1 MTACSAAQAQ
11 RFLDLTRRLEFIPL
25 YLYHAPLVPRTI
37 LLCLF
42 AWLVPGGGHLLL
54 KKWGR
59 AVLFCAVVIALF
71 CLGLSMD
78 GRLFELTP
86 GFFGFLKFFADL
98 SIGLPYLL
106 GKWAGWG
113 VGDIH
118 SFGYEYGNTYIY
130 TAGLLNMLVVLDT
143 FDIAEGRRS

>member
-1 MTACSAAQAQ
+1 MNVSQ
-11 RFLDLTRRLEFIPL
+11 RLLEFWGGSF
-25 YLYHAPLVPRTI
+25 YHAALVPRTI
-37 LLCLF
+37 LLCLV

-54 KKWGR
+54 GKWGR
-59 AVLFCAVVIALF
+59 AGLFFFVVIALF
-71 CLGLSMD
+71 GLGLSMD
-78 GRLFELTP
+78 GRLFGLTA

-98 SIGLPYLL
+98 SVGLPYLV
-106 GKWAGWG
+106 GKWVGWG

-143 FDIAEGRRS
+143 FDIAERRRP

>member
-1 MTACSAAQAQ
+1 M
-11 RFLDLTRRLEFIPL
+11 
-25 YLYHAPLVPRTI
+25 PRTI

-59 AVLFCAVVIALF
+59 AVLFCAVVIVLF
-71 CLGLSMD
+71 CFGLSMD
-78 GRLFELTP
+78 GRLFGLTP

-98 SIGLPYLL
+98 SIGFPYLL

-113 VGDIH
+113 VGDIR